1 MNKTLPFA
9 ILGICAFVIVGS
21 FLLPFPNN
29 NQQAAIASAQTSSS
43 FIITNQTLQT
53 REGST
58 ASVKIKATAPVQ
70 KTTRVCAN
78 VTPDRGTT
86 SRDYVRPRNTC
97 ITFYKGGVSE
107 KSLSVRTVRTATE
120 ADKSLT
126 VKITSVRV
134 GTASTQRVTASAAQ
148 TAKVLIAD
156 QKNTGTTPPVAN
168 NNQNTNT
175 TPTTPPVATTP
186 PTDCAQYAGVIPGE
200 TRKVRLQRESFS
212 RAVMPGV
219 DQAGLDKISYDLSGP
234 KVFGTSQ
241 ETALGRRRSYEPGV
255 AYVYKFTTSDY
266 NMQTVFQDLTTSTH
280 PASNGGRMLIS
291 VSECPADF
299 TSPAVLA
306 QQAGNDAYGTT
317 VGYGGRDGK
326 VPMCVGSLTGLGGS
340 ILFGIGSGEYTCQL
354 EKNKTYYLN
363 FTAGFVKSATEGG
376 ASGGPYTA
384 SLADGNYN
392 GEGGSIHSF
401 DVESKVRP
409 DELGG
414 GFGYRTSTGGAS
426 RPPVTLI
433 KGLESTYQSIYSI
446 MSTWNTTAYNNM
458 QQAIATQR
466 ACIAAL
472 PANTPY
478 PRPANLCNI
487 PNNVAPPTPSSW
499 QKGSFR

>member
-86 SRDYVRPRNTC
+86 SRDYVRPSNTC

-200 TRKVRLQRESFS
+200 TRKARVEERGFYQGVTYNSRYPVSALAREQSQSIRGLIYGSTFSFSQRERTRMAIPSGTVLAYRFKTTEYNY
-212 RAVMPGV
+212 GV
-219 DQAGLDKISYDLSGP
+219 SSHF
-234 KVFGTSQ
+234 V
-241 ETALGRRRSYEPGV
+241 
-255 AYVYKFTTSDY
+255 TSD
-266 NMQTVFQDLTTSTH
+266 H
-280 PASNGGRMLIS
+280 PGTPSGVVIWS
-291 VSECPADF
+291 VSKCPGDF
-299 TSPAVLA
+299 TSPTLLSQTVVHGDQPHSLCVSRATMT
-306 QQAGNDAYGTT
+306 GGTF
-317 VGYGGRDGK
+317 
-326 VPMCVGSLTGLGGS
+326 
-340 ILFGIGSGEYTCQL
+340 LFGINMAATSVCNL
-354 EKNKTYYLN
+354 EPNTTYYVN
-363 FTAGFVKSATEGG
+363 ISAGFA
-376 ASGGPYTA
+376 
-384 SLADGNYN
+384 
-392 GEGGSIHSF
+392 
-401 DVESKVRP
+401 
-409 DELGG
+409 GG
-414 GFGYRTSTGGAS
+414 GDKDHITPHIGTFDGTIAGTEMNQDVTIRDYPVGGDG
-426 RPPVTLI
+426 TNLI
-433 KGLESTYQSIYSI
+433 KGMEELYSEARRVGDL
-446 MSTWNTTAYNNM
+446 WNQDFN
-458 QQAIATQR
+458 R
-466 ACIAAL
+466 
-472 PANTPY
+472 
-478 PRPANLCNI
+478 NLDEI
-487 PNNVAPPTPSSW
+487 IRTGVHRPTPPPP
-499 QKGSFR
+499 QF